1 MRTMLAKAHSSA
13 RALSPAAML
22 GRRALQRKCACGG
35 TPVLGGEC
43 ESCRKKRPSRAP
55 ASLQPKLVIN
65 QPGDRFE
72 EEADRMADSVMSGES
87 AAAPATLSSVG
98 AGAIQR
104 EDKTSPAPPKPD
116 NYDDTLKKILD
127 ALAETPAAKE
137 LKAKATELGK
147 DFLSSVEGKVVAG
160 SALGGALAVI
170 IATNSELP
178 MQIPELPLD
187 FIAPGLKAKLTY
199 EGPVQKPSNISLQLT
214 SKSGVSFVGGYSSTP
229 AGPGKPAEQ
238 KAGLS
243 ITIPF
248 GGSPAKKPSGPT
260 DSEKYRAETA
270 RIAAD
275 QAKLS
280 EAMKSPDEKKEDK
293 AFWDSYWKSKVN
305 DPLNPTA
312 PRKKED
318 LFLMRKESNKSFDRM
333 TAPSSVQ
340 ATLSENGSPLD
351 SAARALMES
360 RFGHDFSQVR
370 VHTDPAAAESARA
383 VQARAYTVGN
393 HMVFGAGE
401 YQPHSIE
408 GQRLLAHELTH
419 TVQQA
424 GGGTALQRYA
434 VPASLA
440 CADLVDWLNNNSP
453 YKPEWAETACTYSFS
468 GGVNVSGSKQ
478 PDGTMKAD
486 VKGHDKLTVGVG
498 CPIDRPTWSPSNR
511 TGRAAEVAAWNSM
524 RATLDAHES
533 QHRQIG
539 QTWRGTLEKRFRAVD
554 FSVTGKDK
562 AEAMANAS
570 AELQR
575 QQQQWGADAQAAQ
588 DAIDPFRG
596 AVLTCP

>member
-1 MRTMLAKAHSSA
+1 MTTK
-13 RALSPAAML
+13 
-22 GRRALQRKCACGG
+22 
-35 TPVLGGEC
+35 
-43 ESCRKKRPSRAP
+43 
-55 ASLQPKLVIN
+55 KLVHPQRWNPAPQPLGQSIFAKRGGPLAIN
-65 QPGDRFE
+65 SPGDRFE
-72 EEADRMADSVMSGES
+72 VEADRAAELVVSGCDFAQVPPIS
-87 AAAPATLSSVG
+87 ATGSAHL
-98 AGAIQR
+98 QR
-104 EDKTSPAPPKPD
+104 EEKTPPAPPKPN
-116 NYDDTLKKILD
+116 NYDDALKKILD

-160 SALGGALAVI
+160 SALGGALAAI

-178 MQIPELPLD
+178 MQLPELPLD

-199 EGPVQKPSNISLQLT
+199 EGPVQKPTNISLQLT

-229 AGPGKPAEQ
+229 AGLGKPAEQ
-238 KAGLS
+238 KAGFS

-248 GGSPAKKPSGPT
+248 GGAPAKKPSGPT
-260 DSEKYRAETA
+260 ASEKYRAETA

-275 QAKLS
+275 QAKIR
-280 EAMKSPDEKKEDK
+280 EAAKSPDEKKEDK
-293 AFWDSYWKSKVN
+293 AFWDAYWKSKIN

-312 PRKKED
+312 PRKKEE
-318 LFLMRKESNKSFDRM
+318 LFLMRKESNKSFDP
-333 TAPSSVQ
+333 TAAPTSVH
-340 ATLSENGSPLD
+340 ATVSENGSPLD
-351 SAARALMES
+351 SATCALMES

-383 VQARAYTVGN
+383 VHARAYTVGN
-393 HMVFGAGE
+393 HVVFGAGE

-408 GQRLLAHELTH
+408 GRRLLAHELTH

-424 GGGTALQRYA
+424 GGATALQRYA

-440 CADLVDWLNNNSP
+440 CADVVDWLNNNSP
-453 YKPEWAETACTYSFS
+453 YKPEWAETACTYSFG

-486 VKGHDKLTVGVG
+486 VKGHDKLTVSVA
-498 CPIDRPTWSPSNR
+498 CPVDRPQWSPSNR
-511 TGRAAEVAAWNSM
+511 PGRAAEVAAWNSM

-533 QHRQIG
+533 QHRKIG

-562 AEAMANAS
+562 AEAMANAT
-570 AELQR
+570 AELQS
-575 QQQQWGADAQAAQ
+575 QQQQWTADAQAAQ